1 MQNHFAKRRVVAALL
16 SCVATSTLA
25 PAAFAADGAS
35 AAQSDAI
42 VVTARKR
49 EETAQDVPVS
59 LNAFGSDQLE
69 SANVRSGKD
78 IAAITPGL
86 VWKGD
91 KVVGGSNIFIRGI
104 GTTTTSAGIASAVG
118 VYFDEVYLSS
128 QLMSNIAAYDLAR
141 VEVLKGPQG
150 TLYGQNTTGGAI
162 RFIPKAPRVGGGES
176 ADIKVDVGNYGATN
190 VEGGASFD
198 ISSTMAARVSFKNE
212 SRNGIYRNLTDGGHM
227 GKLDSKALRLQL
239 RWEPVDNL
247 SIEPTVNYAKASSD
261 GAFYKRIDYTNET
274 MDGYCANPRPGTAPG
289 CASVFGPYGFD
300 VPGQGVVQPDGN
312 AYHLST
318 SFGKTAEEVVKML
331 GGSLKVEYGLGA
343 FSVTSVTSYYDVKD
357 HVLQDV
363 DDAAPNLT
371 NQWDT
376 NHTHQFTQEL
386 RLTSTTSGP
395 LDWVVGA
402 YYFDESIKAE
412 VAVYGPNYAT
422 FYDQKSK
429 AVSLFGESTYH
440 FTDKLALAL
449 GLRWSHDKREI
460 DFATGGASA
469 VNGMDYIDINRSD
482 LVDPL
487 SFAGSKSWGRFSG
500 RAVLSYKLDDALLYA
515 SYSRGFKGGV
525 FNLGAASVDAMNFV
539 KPETVDAYELGVKSE
554 WFDNRLI
561 LNAAAF
567 YYDYKDK
574 QETYFNNGRT
584 ILSNAQA
591 RVYGLE
597 IDATA
602 HPVRGMTLQAGA
614 SLLDTKYTSFPG
626 CNVEYG
632 GPDLLVGA
640 GTTPINCT
648 GNRLTGAPKSSIYLM
663 ARYDLDILGRTLTP
677 QVDARYTS
685 RTFFNY
691 ENLDFNSQGG
701 YWLVNARLGYEIS
714 DAIKLSGWVQNI
726 ASKQYYVDG
735 YNISATGSGLL
746 NPGKPRT
753 YGATLEMSF

>member
-1 MQNHFAKRRVVAALL
+1 MASLL
-16 SCVATSTLA
+16 SCGAVI
-25 PAAFAADGAS
+25 AFTQAGYAADGVKEE
-35 AAQSDAI
+35 SDDSI

-59 LNAFGSDQLE
+59 LNAFGGAQLE
-69 SANVRSGKD
+69 AANVRSGKD

-91 KVVGGSNIFIRGI
+91 KIVGGSNIFLRGI
-104 GTTTTSAGIASAVG
+104 GTTTTSAGVASAVG

-162 RFIPKAPRVGGGES
+162 RFIPKAPRIGGGES

-212 SRNGIYRNLTDGGHM
+212 SRNGIYRNLSDGGHM

-239 RWEPVDNL
+239 RWEPIEDL

-261 GAFYKRIDYTNET
+261 GAFYKRVDYTNES
-274 MDGYCANPRPGTAPG
+274 MDGYCANPGPGTAPG
-289 CASVFGPYGFD
+289 CTWLFGPNGFD
-300 VPGQGVVQPDGN
+300 VTGQGVIQPDDN

-318 SFGKTAEEVVKML
+318 NFGDTAEEVVKML

-343 FSVTSVTSYYDVKD
+343 FNITSVTSYYDVKD

-363 DDAAPNLT
+363 DDSAANLT

-376 NHTHQFTQEL
+376 NHTHQFTQEI
-386 RLTSTTSGP
+386 RLTSTNSGL
-395 LDWVVGA
+395 LDWVVGG
-402 YYFDESIKAE
+402 YYFDESVNVE

-429 AVSLFGESTYH
+429 AASLFGEATYH
-440 FTDKLALAL
+440 FTDKLSLAL

-460 DFATGGASA
+460 DFATGGAA
-469 VNGMDYIDINRSD
+469 VDNDTVYIDIDRSD
-482 LVDPL
+482 LVSPL
-487 SFAGSKSWGRFSG
+487 VYAGSKSWSQMSG
-500 RAVLSYKLDDALLYA
+500 RAILSYKLDDALLYA

-525 FNLGAASVDAMNFV
+525 FNLGAASPDTMNFV
-539 KPETVDAYELGVKSE
+539 KPEVVDAYELGVKSE
-554 WFDNRLI
+554 LFGGKLI
-561 LNAAAF
+561 LNGAGF
-567 YYDYKDK
+567 YYDYKNK
-574 QETYFNNGRT
+574 QETFFNNGRT
-584 ILSNAQA
+584 VLSNAQA
-591 RVYGLE
+591 RVLGFEL
-597 IDATA
+597 DATA
-602 HPVRGMTLQAGA
+602 RPVQGMTLQAGL
-614 SLLDTKYTSFPG
+614 SLLDTKYTSFPD
-626 CNVEYG
+626 CNVEYV
-632 GPDLLVGA
+632 GPEILVGA
-640 GTTPINCT
+640 GTKPVSCT
-648 GNRLTGAPKSSIYLM
+648 GNHLTGAPKSSIYLM
-663 ARYDLDILGRTLTP
+663 VRYDVDLFGHMLTP
-677 QVDARYTS
+677 QVDAKYLS
-685 RTFFNY
+685 RTYFNY
-691 ENLDFNSQGG
+691 ENMDFNSQKG
-701 YWLVNARLGYEIS
+701 YWLVNARLGYELS
-714 DAIKLSGWVQNI
+714 DTIKLSGWVQNI
-726 ASKQYYVDG
+726 ANKQYYVDG
-735 YNISATGSGLL
+735 YNISATGSALL